1 MAFEDYFDDF
11 FGNRRFLEKPRENNK
26 ITLEKYKQLLEKAE
40 KYDAIEAKYEEIKSK
55 NETLTKDIEQLKE
68 EATKIKLT
76 LEEKEA
82 YIKKLVRAQADF
94 ENYKKMTERETQKY
108 KSFALEQIIKKL
120 ISHYDDLIRA
130 SHVLELIENGDGI
143 RKGFD
148 MLVKNFEKI
157 LEDEGIKPMN
167 SEKQIFDPYKH
178 EAVLVEE
185 REDDLPE
192 NTIVEE
198 IEKGY
203 YYKDIV
209 LRPAKVKISKKKS
222 ILKID
227 NENKNNEN
235 KNIKGSE

>member
-1 MAFEDYFDDF
+1 MAFENYFDDI
-11 FGNRRFLEKPRENNK
+11 FGNRRLLEKPRESNK
-26 ITLEKYKQLLEKAE
+26 ITLEQYKQLLEKAE

-68 EATKIKLT
+68 EAKKIKLT

-82 YIKKLVRAQADF
+82 YIKKLIRAQADF
-94 ENYKKMTERETQKY
+94 ENYKKVTERETQKY

-120 ISHYDDLIRA
+120 ISHYDDLVRA
-130 SHVLELIENGDGI
+130 SHVLEYLENGESVK
-143 RKGFD
+143 KGFD

-157 LEDEGIKPMN
+157 LEEEGIKPMN
-167 SEKQIFDPYKH
+167 SEKETFDPYKH
-178 EAVLVEE
+178 EVVLVEE

-192 NTIVEE
+192 NTIIEE
-198 IEKGY
+198 MEKGY
-203 YYKDIV
+203 YYKDKV

-222 ILKID
+222 NLK
-227 NENKNNEN
+227 NENEN